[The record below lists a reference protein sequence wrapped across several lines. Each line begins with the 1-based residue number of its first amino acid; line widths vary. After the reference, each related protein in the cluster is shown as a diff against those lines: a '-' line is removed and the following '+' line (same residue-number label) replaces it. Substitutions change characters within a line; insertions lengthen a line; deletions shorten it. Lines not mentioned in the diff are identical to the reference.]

1 MYPLHD
7 DMAIIMIRY
16 GDYDKDLLVL
26 TYFVLQSLL

>member
-7 DMAIIMIRY
+7 DMAVIMIRD
-16 GDYDKDLLVL
+16 GAWDKDLLVL